1 MRQALHQALREPV
14 TRQPH
19 NRDCRGLCLELK
31 GARAD
36 HVNHIRVTADDL
48 GDQCGGTG
56 GVLLLGVAFDC
67 KVLPLDMAEPPQLIK
82 QRPVIAVI
90 AVLLDQR
97 DRLGGAE
104 DG

>member
-1 MRQALHQALREPV
+1 
-14 TRQPH
+14 
-19 NRDCRGLCLELK
+19 
-31 GARAD
+31 
-36 HVNHIRVTADDL
+36 
-48 GDQCGGTG
+48 
-56 GVLLLGVAFDC
+56 
-67 KVLPLDMAEPPQLIK
+67 MAEPPQLIK